1 MMNCLHCNQEY
12 TGDTR
17 SLYCGT
23 ICRKRSENARAR
35 LKRLMLGYPS
45 TVSKMDQ
52 AASQGDLAKAN
63 RASARARRILMQINE
78 LEPVFTK
85 EQHWFSTFYNAIDRF
100 R

>member
-1 MMNCLHCNQEY
+1 MNCLHCNREY
-12 TGDTR
+12 SGDPR
-17 SLYCGT
+17 SYYCGT
-23 ICRKRSENARAR
+23 TCRKRAENARAR

-45 TVSKMDQ
+45 TMSKIDQ
-52 AASQGDLAKAN
+52 AAAEGDYSKAN

-85 EQHWFSTFYNAIDRF
+85 EQHWFSKFYNAIDRF